1 MSHQEE
7 EDSPVVQFE
16 EQTEI
21 RERIKDI
28 LGKFVACN
36 NEMNEIKSQLK
47 ILKETKDTLALTIQ
61 DFMKQN
67 SIDILSSGGVK
78 IKYVSKETKK
88 QTSKDKILES
98 VKERLGPDAFVALL
112 EELEADKEV
121 SIQETLK
128 IVK

>member
-7 EDSPVVQFE
+7 EDSPIQAFE

-47 ILKETKDTLALTIQ
+47 TLKETKDTLALTIQ

-112 EELEADKEV
+112 EELEAEKEV

>member
-1 MSHQEE
+1 MSHHEE
-7 EDSPVVQFE
+7 EDSPVQAFE

-36 NEMNEIKSQLK
+36 NEMNEMKSQLK
-47 ILKETKDTLALTIQ
+47 TLKETKNTLALTIQ

-88 QTSKDKILES
+88 QIPKDKLLES

-121 SIQETLK
+121 SIQESLK